1 MKRTAATLDITDV
14 LVLGG
19 LALVVSGLWL
29 IAVPVALIF
38 LGLVMGAAGLRRTL
52 T

>member
-1 MKRTAATLDITDV
+1 MKFDITDA

-19 LALVVSGLWL
+19 LACVVAGLWL
-29 IAVPVALIF
+29 IAVPAALIF
-38 LGLVMGAAGLRRTL
+38 LGLVMSAAGLRRVL